1 MKTIETATND
11 RYENGQANHREL
23 LDSLR
28 CAAKKIAP
36 LWSLENFV
44 AVNPYLGLTNKSF
57 HDVAHELSV
66 LGGIE
71 STLPT
76 AYYLKK
82 WLEDEITVSDLEQAL
97 TKFNIQKDPEDFI
110 LEVEPDLSVQQN
122 TKTLWTVSDFASD
135 ITGQDWNR
143 FFLARI
149 SHWASSY
156 FDNGQAKWSTARKND
171 GLYLSWKTDATI
183 DRTTDIAGLKGFRS
197 KVKEL
202 PESPLLA
209 VQLMLEK
216 LGVSADEAPNYF
228 HRLLIRCGGWAAYSA
243 RIDWE
248 SELYGGEGGVLIEL
262 LAVLVCWEAC
272 LLDCIKNPE
281 LEVQWRKAKGLLG
294 TIIADQFLNEEL
306 AQKLILQEAFD
317 ISAQRRMISQLNK
330 QAQKEKVIDKS
341 VTAQAIFCIDVRSE
355 VYRRHL
361 ETANKGIETF
371 GFAGFFAFAINY
383 IAIGN
388 EKGEAQ
394 CPVLLQ
400 TGPNILEENQSQK
413 EAKKVYDKRLANRQ
427 LRKVWKSFKSGA
439 ITCFSFVS
447 PLGLYYLPKLISDSF
462 GLTRPVQHPDTVG
475 FSKKA
480 LKSKKV
486 SLQVTK
492 VNGMQTGIP
501 LNEQIAM
508 AKNALGAM
516 SLTDNFAEFVLIVGH
531 GSTTVNNPHAT
542 GYDCGACGGHTGESN
557 ARVAAEVLNNKEV
570 RAGLQKEDIFIPV
583 KTVFLACLHDTTTDE
598 LTIYNEYDV
607 AQDQKAA
614 FMELKQSLINAG
626 KSAREERSL
635 RFRSGDKSDKAIMQR
650 SKDWAQVRPEWGLAG
665 CSTFVVAPRER
676 TKGIDF
682 QGKSFLHSYNWESD
696 KNFSILELIMTA
708 PMVVTSWINL
718 QYYGSTVDNKNYGSG
733 NKTLHNVTAGLGVLE
748 GYSGDIRVGL
758 PMQAIH
764 DGKDFQHEPLKL
776 KVIIEAPIDEMNK
789 ILEKHEAVRNL
800 CDNGWIYL
808 HAMDENGK
816 VSHTYKGGLN
826 WLAINENLN

>member
-281 LEVQWRKAKGLLG
+281 LVVQWRKAKGLLG

-447 PLGLYYLPKLISDSF
+447 PLGLYYLPKLISDTF
-462 GLTRPVQHPDTVG
+462 GLTRNVQHPETVG
-475 FSKKA
+475 F
-480 LKSKKV
+480 
-486 SLQVTK
+486 
-492 VNGMQTGIP
+492 
-501 LNEQIAM
+501 
-508 AKNALGAM
+508 
-516 SLTDNFAEFVLIVGH
+516 
-531 GSTTVNNPHAT
+531 
-542 GYDCGACGGHTGESN
+542 
-557 ARVAAEVLNNKEV
+557 
-570 RAGLQKEDIFIPV
+570 
-583 KTVFLACLHDTTTDE
+583 
-598 LTIYNEYDV
+598 
-607 AQDQKAA
+607 
-614 FMELKQSLINAG
+614 
-626 KSAREERSL
+626 
-635 RFRSGDKSDKAIMQR
+635 
-650 SKDWAQVRPEWGLAG
+650 
-665 CSTFVVAPRER
+665 
-676 TKGIDF
+676 
-682 QGKSFLHSYNWESD
+682 
-696 KNFSILELIMTA
+696 
-708 PMVVTSWINL
+708 
-718 QYYGSTVDNKNYGSG
+718 
-733 NKTLHNVTAGLGVLE
+733 
-748 GYSGDIRVGL
+748 
-758 PMQAIH
+758 
-764 DGKDFQHEPLKL
+764 
-776 KVIIEAPIDEMNK
+776 
-789 ILEKHEAVRNL
+789 
-800 CDNGWIYL
+800 
-808 HAMDENGK
+808 
-816 VSHTYKGGLN
+816 
-826 WLAINENLN
+826 

>member
-1 MKTIETATND
+1 MKTIETATINW
-11 RYENGQANHREL
+11 YENGQVNHTEL

-44 AVNPYLGLTNKSF
+44 AVNPYLGLTNKPF

-76 AYYLKK
+76 SYYLKK
-82 WLEDEITVSDLEQAL
+82 WLVDEITVSDLAHAL
-97 TKFNIQKDPEDFI
+97 SKFNIQKDPEDFI
-110 LEVEPDLSVQQN
+110 LEVDPDLNAEQN
-122 TKTLWTVSDFASD
+122 TKTLWTVSDFASE

-171 GLYLSWKTDATI
+171 GLYLSWKTDASI

-202 PESPLLA
+202 PENPLLA
-209 VQLMLEK
+209 VELMLEK
-216 LGVSADEAPNYF
+216 LGISSEEAPNYF

-243 RIDWE
+243 RMDWE
-248 SELYGGEGGVLIEL
+248 SELYGGEDGVLIEL

-272 LLDCIKNPE
+272 LYDCLKNPE
-281 LEVQWRKAKGLLG
+281 LDAQWRKAKGLLG
-294 TIIADQFLNEEL
+294 TTIADQCLNEQL

-317 ISAQRRMISQLNK
+317 ISAQRRVISQINNQTPTK
-330 QAQKEKVIDKS
+330 KEIEKS

-413 EAKKVYDKRLANRQ
+413 EADQVYAKRLASRQ
-427 LRKVWKSFKSGA
+427 LKKVWKSFKSGA

-462 GLTRPVQHPDTVG
+462 C
-475 FSKKA
+475 
-480 LKSKKV
+480 
-486 SLQVTK
+486 
-492 VNGMQTGIP
+492 
-501 LNEQIAM
+501 LN
-508 AKNALGAM
+508 
-516 SLTDNFAEFVLIVGH
+516 
-531 GSTTVNNPHAT
+531 
-542 GYDCGACGGHTGESN
+542 
-557 ARVAAEVLNNKEV
+557 
-570 RAGLQKEDIFIPV
+570 
-583 KTVFLACLHDTTTDE
+583 
-598 LTIYNEYDV
+598 
-607 AQDQKAA
+607 
-614 FMELKQSLINAG
+614 
-626 KSAREERSL
+626 
-635 RFRSGDKSDKAIMQR
+635 
-650 SKDWAQVRPEWGLAG
+650 
-665 CSTFVVAPRER
+665 
-676 TKGIDF
+676 
-682 QGKSFLHSYNWESD
+682 
-696 KNFSILELIMTA
+696 
-708 PMVVTSWINL
+708 
-718 QYYGSTVDNKNYGSG
+718 
-733 NKTLHNVTAGLGVLE
+733 
-748 GYSGDIRVGL
+748 
-758 PMQAIH
+758 
-764 DGKDFQHEPLKL
+764 
-776 KVIIEAPIDEMNK
+776 
-789 ILEKHEAVRNL
+789 
-800 CDNGWIYL
+800 
-808 HAMDENGK
+808 
-816 VSHTYKGGLN
+816 
-826 WLAINENLN
+826 